1 MAVAVTSAREGET
14 FDFNTI
20 NAKDIPTNT
29 PTGAKGGGL
38 NLGIGPAVYP
48 SGSSSWNLD
57 WDEGSEASGSGY
69 SCDEVCPVDY
79 EPLCGTD
86 GVTYKNDCHLSVAQ
100 CNATDLAVESTGECT
115 LSSTSASAEAS
126 GEGSTPAACPDVC
139 TAEYSP
145 VTDDNGVEYSNKCMM
160 LIAKCKA
167 EKGKSDPTLVKS
179 SKDPVEEA
187 TKTTKSTKS
196 TKTSSSAGSSV
207 GSLFDDG
214 SLGVIGSN
222 SLDADPTL
230 VKGTKGPVEEA
241 TKTTKSTK
249 STKTSSSAGS
259 SVGSLFD
266 DGSLGV
272 IGSNSL
278 DADPTLVKGTKA
290 PVVEA
295 TKTTKVIT

>member
-1 MAVAVTSAREGET
+1 MKLVIGLLLTAIAVTSAREGET

-20 NAKDIPTNT
+20 NVKDIPTNT

-38 NLGIGPAVYP
+38 NLGIGPVVYP

-79 EPLCGTD
+79 EPLC
-86 GVTYKNDCHLSVAQ
+86 
-100 CNATDLAVESTGECT
+100 ESTGECT
-115 LSSTSASAEAS
+115 LSPTSASAEAS
-126 GEGSTPAACPDVC
+126 EEGNTPAVCPDVC

-160 LIAKCKA
+160 LIAKCKT

-196 TKTSSSAGSSV
+196 TKTSSNAGSSV

-230 VKGTKGPVEEA
+230 VKGTKDPVEEA

-249 STKTSSSAGS
+249 STKTSSNAGS